1 MKIRT
6 VSLCL
11 IRRGDQI
18 LVEETYDK
26 AVNKTFY
33 RPVGGTVEYGENSK
47 ETVIREVKEEINAEI
62 EDPKLRFVV
71 ENIFTYLDDI
81 GHEVDFI
88 YESRFVDQSLYSR
101 DEIAGIEGLIR
112 YKAVWKSINEFLNN
126 TQEKL
131 VPDGLLDLL
140 LSKESE
146 KTSRVEHIRTK

>member
-1 MKIRT
+1 MIIRT

-47 ETVIREVKEEINAEI
+47 ETIIREVKEELNAEI
-62 EDPKLRFVV
+62 QEPKLKFVI
-71 ENIFTYLDDI
+71 ENLFTYLDQI

-88 YESRFVDQSLYSR
+88 YEADLVDHDLYKR
-101 DEIAGIEGLIR
+101 EVIEGIEGINPF
-112 YKAVWKSINEFLNN
+112 KAVWKSINGFEDNE
-126 TQEKL
+126 QEKL

-140 LSKESE
+140 LANYSERISK
-146 KTSRVEHIRTK
+146 VEHIRTT

>member
-1 MKIRT
+1 MIIRT

-47 ETVIREVKEEINAEI
+47 ETIIREVKEELNAEI
-62 EDPKLRFVV
+62 QEPKLKFVI
-71 ENIFTYLDDI
+71 ENLFTYLDQI

-88 YESRFVDQSLYSR
+88 YEADLVDNDLYKR
-101 DEIAGIEGLIR
+101 EVIEGIEGINP
-112 YKAVWKSINEFLNN
+112 YKAVWKSINEFEDNE
-126 TQEKL
+126 QEKL

-140 LSKESE
+140 LANHSE
-146 KTSRVEHIRTK
+146 RISNVEHIRTT